1 MRLIPAAIL
10 EPRLR
15 LVEHGNVIEGQAF
28 DLGSIPLE
36 GPGTRSRKA
45 SPALSRKVMDS
56 FHYSTMVRN
65 RFNDVGDE
73 GAYYAGT
80 TLPAAIEEIRWHLD
94 NDEGVP
100 FDKTR
105 VYRAVSAKVSG
116 KFLDLRGTWEM
127 ALHPDTEKG
136 YPAGHRMAAKARE
149 VCDGIIYPSARHLDG
164 TCIAVFNPEAVSDIR
179 LGRCISFEPISEREG
194 KQRRFGYRMHAQ
206 PHEIAAAQAASR
218 AAMQHA

>member
-15 LVEHGNVIEGQAF
+15 LVEQGRVIEGQAF
-28 DLGSIPLE
+28 DIESIWHE
-36 GPGTRSRKA
+36 GPGSKTRKA
-45 SPALSRKVMDS
+45 SPALAEKVMAS
-56 FHYSTMVRN
+56 FDFSRASRN
-65 RFNDVGDE
+65 RFNDVGDP

-105 VYRAVSAKVSG
+105 VYRAVSAKASG
-116 KFLDLRGTWEM
+116 KFLDLRGTWEL

-164 TCIAVFNPEAVSDIR
+164 TCIAVFNPEAISDIR
-179 LGRCISFEPISEREG
+179 LGRCISFEPVRG
-194 KQRRFGYRMHAQ
+194 HAQGRKFGYRLHMQ
-206 PHEIAAAQAASR
+206 PHEMAAYRDRQL
-218 AAMQHA
+218 HAGA